1 MVSYLFGAIRNS
13 GNIGRNLADAGAVGF
28 QTLLCQVASATFS
41 QRRRA
46 DTPYLRQQVK
56 LTHLLQEF
64 LNMEV
69 DVCVGKVELRDHSLR
84 LVGKRHGGE
93 RSRDWR
99 QYWKW
104 CRVHANQLGRFE
116 DRRRK
121 DKAKQGRRI
130 RVEVGEGEGEEG
142 EEEEEG

>member
-1 MVSYLFGAIRNS
+1 
-13 GNIGRNLADAGAVGF
+13 
-28 QTLLCQVASATFS
+28 
-41 QRRRA
+41 
-46 DTPYLRQQVK
+46 
-56 LTHLLQEF
+56 
-64 LNMEV
+64 MEV

-130 RVEVGEGEGEEG
+130 RVEV
-142 EEEEEG
+142 